1 MIVSVAYCICKI
13 CVAMQFGKVES
24 HAANMIMQGMCAKAQ
39 DTVYDKKQ
47 CFNNTDYEDPT
58 VRQNDL

>member
-1 MIVSVAYCICKI
+1 
-13 CVAMQFGKVES
+13 MQFGKVES